1 MGGRLLG
8 WKAMTSSAVT
18 PTRALTETELAY
30 LRATV
35 RSTVVSDKI
44 SNDDDFR
51 PARGIVYAAICSS
64 LIWSVVLVWAVFLR

>member
-18 PTRALTETELAY
+18 PTRALNETELAY

-35 RSTVVSDKI
+35 RSTVVSNQI
-44 SNDDDFR
+44 SNDDFR
-51 PARGIVYAAICSS
+51 TARGIVYAAIFSS
-64 LIWSVVLVWAVFLR
+64 LFWSVVLVWAVFLH

>member
-1 MGGRLLG
+1 MGGRLLR

-18 PTRALTETELAY
+18 PTRALNETELAY

-44 SNDDDFR
+44 SNDDFR
-51 PARGIVYAAICSS
+51 TARGIVYAAIFSS
-64 LIWSVVLVWAVFLR
+64 LFWSLVLVWAVFLH

>member
-18 PTRALTETELAY
+18 PTRALNETELAY

-35 RSTVVSDKI
+35 RSTVVSDK
-44 SNDDDFR
+44 SNDDFR
-51 PARGIVYAAICSS
+51 TARGIVYAAIFSS
-64 LIWSVVLVWAVFLR
+64 LFWSVVLVWAVFLH

>member
-18 PTRALTETELAY
+18 PTRALNETELAY

-44 SNDDDFR
+44 SNDDFR
-51 PARGIVYAAICSS
+51 TARGIVYAAICSS
-64 LIWSVVLVWAVFLR
+64 LIWSVVLVWAVFLH

>member
-18 PTRALTETELAY
+18 PTRALSETELAY

-35 RSTVVSDKI
+35 RSTVVSNQI
-44 SNDDDFR
+44 SNDDFR
-51 PARGIVYAAICSS
+51 TARGIVYAAIFSS
-64 LIWSVVLVWAVFLR
+64 LFWSVVLVWAVFLH

>member
-18 PTRALTETELAY
+18 PTRALNETELAY

-44 SNDDDFR
+44 SNDDFR
-51 PARGIVYAAICSS
+51 TARGIVYAAIFSS
-64 LIWSVVLVWAVFLR
+64 LFWSLVLVWTVFLH

>member
-18 PTRALTETELAY
+18 PTRALSETELAY

-35 RSTVVSDKI
+35 RSTVVSDQI
-44 SNDDDFR
+44 SNDDFR
-51 PARGIVYAAICSS
+51 TARGIVYAAIFSS
-64 LIWSVVLVWAVFLR
+64 LFWSVVLVWAVFLH

>member
-18 PTRALTETELAY
+18 PTRALNETELAY

-44 SNDDDFR
+44 SNDDFR
-51 PARGIVYAAICSS
+51 TARGIVYAAIFS
-64 LIWSVVLVWAVFLR
+64 LLFWSVVLVWAVFLR

>member
-18 PTRALTETELAY
+18 PTRALSETELAY

-44 SNDDDFR
+44 SNDDFR
-51 PARGIVYAAICSS
+51 TARGIVYAAIFSS
-64 LIWSVVLVWAVFLR
+64 LFWSVVLVWAVFLH

>member
-18 PTRALTETELAY
+18 PTRALNETELAY

-44 SNDDDFR
+44 SNDDFR
-51 PARGIVYAAICSS
+51 TARGIVYAAIFSS
-64 LIWSVVLVWAVFLR
+64 LFWSVVLVWAVFLH

>member
-44 SNDDDFR
+44 SNDDFR
-51 PARGIVYAAICSS
+51 TARGIVYAAIFSS
-64 LIWSVVLVWAVFLR
+64 LFWSVVLVWAVFLH

>member
-18 PTRALTETELAY
+18 PTRALNETELAY

-35 RSTVVSDKI
+35 RSTVVSDQI
-44 SNDDDFR
+44 SNDDFR
-51 PARGIVYAAICSS
+51 TARGIVYAAIFSS
-64 LIWSVVLVWAVFLR
+64 LFWSVVLVWAVFLH

>member
-18 PTRALTETELAY
+18 PTRALNETELAY

-44 SNDDDFR
+44 SNDDFR
-51 PARGIVYAAICSS
+51 TARGIVYAAIFSS
-64 LIWSVVLVWAVFLR
+64 LFWSLVLVWAVFLH